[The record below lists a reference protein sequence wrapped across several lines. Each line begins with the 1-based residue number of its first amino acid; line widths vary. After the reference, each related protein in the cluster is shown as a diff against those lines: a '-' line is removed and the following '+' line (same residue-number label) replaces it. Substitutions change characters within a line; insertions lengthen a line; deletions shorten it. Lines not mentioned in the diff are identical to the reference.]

1 MKLIIGLGNI
11 GNEYQN
17 TRHNVGFMAV
27 DYFADKNKL
36 EFKNTKLKA
45 MISKGK
51 IANEDVI
58 IAKPTTYMNLSG
70 EALSLITK
78 FYQIDTKDILVIYD
92 DLDLDTGKI
101 RIRKAGS
108 AGGQNG
114 MKNIIQHIKTE
125 NIARV
130 RIGISK
136 SPIIPTKDYVL
147 GKFTSDEF
155 KTIHT
160 ALATVELIINDFITK
175 DIDYIMNRY
184 NKK

>member
-70 EALSLITK
+70 EALSLIMK
-78 FYQIDTKDILVIYD
+78 FYQINIKDVLVIYD

-101 RIRKAGS
+101 RIRKSGS

-114 MKNIIQHIKTE
+114 MKNIIQHTKTE
-125 NIARV
+125 NIARI

-136 SPIIPTKDYVL
+136 NPLIPTKDYVL
-147 GKFTSDEF
+147 GKFTQNELQAINPALS
-155 KTIHT
+155 TI
-160 ALATVELIINDFITK
+160 ELIIHDFITK
-175 DIDYIMNRY
+175 DVDYIMNRY